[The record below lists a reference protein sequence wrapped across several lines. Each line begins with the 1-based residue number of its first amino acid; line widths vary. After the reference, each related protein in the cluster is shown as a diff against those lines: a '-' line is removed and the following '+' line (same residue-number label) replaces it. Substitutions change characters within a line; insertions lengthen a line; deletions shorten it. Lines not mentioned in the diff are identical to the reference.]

1 MASDQII
8 IFLLDPSGSIE
19 GKKMKMANHALK
31 LYIQSLPKGAMFE
44 IIGFGSNFVI
54 SSKNSLGY
62 LNNDENV
69 Q

>member
-1 MASDQII
+1 M
-8 IFLLDPSGSIE
+8 E
-19 GKKMKMANHALK
+19 GKKMKMAKDALK
-31 LYIQSLPKGAMFE
+31 LFIQSLPKGAMFE

-62 LNNDENV
+62 VNNDENV